1 MAGDVILTIVK
12 RLWLVPVI
20 LGGWELLARSL
31 ENPYLPTPTLIVSRM
46 YEMWFSG
53 PYILTEEAIENF
65 VPSLVRVVSAWSVA
79 VIVGVALGVAIGRS
93 ATLADYI
100 SPLIEFGRAVPPPA
114 MLPVFLVLF
123 TMGTQVQL
131 ATIVFGIIWPI
142 LLNSIDG
149 ARNLDHL
156 KIETAAV
163 FGVPAHLRLVRII
176 LPAASPKI
184 FAGLRLS
191 VSLALILMIISELKG
206 STEGI
211 GYLLNLASNNADMPA
226 IWAGVLLLGVLGFTL
241 NTLFLMVER
250 RVLAWHRDAHRIA

>member
-1 MAGDVILTIVK
+1 MILTIVK

-20 LGGWELLARSL
+20 LGGWEALARSL
-31 ENPYLPTPTLIVSRM
+31 DIPYLPAPTLIVSRM

-53 PYILTEEAIENF
+53 PFILTEEAVDNF
-65 VPSLVRVVSAWSVA
+65 GPSLVRVISAWIVA

-93 ATLADYI
+93 ATLADYL

-114 MLPVFLVLF
+114 MLPLFLVLF

-149 ARNLDHL
+149 ARTLDNL
-156 KIETAAV
+156 KIETATV
-163 FGVPAHLRLVRII
+163 FGVPAHLRLIRII

-191 VSLALILMIISELKG
+191 VSLALILMVISELKG

-226 IWAGVLLLGVLGFTL
+226 IWAGVLVLGVLGFVF

>member
-1 MAGDVILTIVK
+1 MLTIIK
-12 RLWLVPVI
+12 RFWLVPVI
-20 LGGWELLARSL
+20 LGGWELLARAESS
-31 ENPYLPTPTLIVSRM
+31 PYLPAPSRIVSRM

-53 PYILTEEAIENF
+53 PFILTEEAIENF
-65 VPSLVRVVSAWSVA
+65 VPSLVRVVSAWSLA
-79 VIVGVALGVAIGRS
+79 VVVGVALGVALGRS

-114 MLPVFLVLF
+114 MLPLFLVLF

-149 ARNLDHL
+149 ARGLDHL
-156 KIETAAV
+156 KIETATV
-163 FGVPAHLRLVRII
+163 FGVPAHLRLTRII
-176 LPAASPKI
+176 LPAAAPKI

-191 VSLALILMIISELKG
+191 VSLALILMVISELKG

-211 GYLLNLASNNADMPA
+211 GYLLNLASNNADIPA
-226 IWAGVLLLGVLGFTL
+226 VWAGVLVLGVLGFTL

-250 RVLAWHRDAHRIA
+250 RVLAWHRDAYRIA

>member
-1 MAGDVILTIVK
+1 MIRTLVK

-20 LGGWELLARSL
+20 LGGWELLAQSL
-31 ENPYLPTPTLIVSRM
+31 GNPYLPPPTTIMSRM

-53 PYILTEEAIENF
+53 PYILTEEALDNF
-65 VPSLVRVVSAWSVA
+65 VPSLVRVTGAWCAA
-79 VIVGVALGVAIGRS
+79 VIVGVALGIALGR
-93 ATLADYI
+93 TTWLADYI
-100 SPLIEFGRAVPPPA
+100 SPLVEFGRAVPPPA

-123 TMGTQVQL
+123 QMGTQVQI
-131 ATIVFGIIWPI
+131 ATIVFGIVWPI

-149 ARNLDHL
+149 ARHLDPL
-156 KIETAAV
+156 KIETATV
-163 FGVPAHLRLVRII
+163 FGVPAHLRFTRII

-191 VSLALILMIISELKG
+191 VSLALILMVISELKG

-226 IWAGVLLLGVLGFTL
+226 IWAGVLLLGVLGFAF

-250 RVLAWHRDAHRIA
+250 RVLAWHRDAHRIS

>member
-1 MAGDVILTIVK
+1 MIRTLIK
-12 RLWLVPVI
+12 RLWLVPVV

-31 ENPYLPTPTLIVSRM
+31 ENPFLPPPTKILSRM

-53 PYILTEEAIENF
+53 PYILTEEAVDNF
-65 VPSLVRVVSAWSVA
+65 LPSLLRVTGAWGLA
-79 VIVGVALGVAIGRS
+79 VIVGVGLGVALGR
-93 ATLADYI
+93 TPWLADYFE
-100 SPLIEFGRAVPPPA
+100 PLVEFGRAVPPPA

-123 TMGTQVQL
+123 QMGTQVQV
-131 ATIVFGIIWPI
+131 ATIVFGIVWPI
-142 LLNSIDG
+142 LLNSTDG
-149 ARNLDHL
+149 ARNVDNL
-156 KIETAAV
+156 KLETATV
-163 FGVPAHLRLVRII
+163 FGVPAYLRLTRII
-176 LPAASPKI
+176 LPAAAPKI

-191 VSLALILMIISELKG
+191 VSLALILMVISELKG

-226 IWAGVLLLGVLGFTL
+226 IWAGVLLLGVLGFAF

>member
-1 MAGDVILTIVK
+1 VIL
-12 RLWLVPVI
+12 
-20 LGGWELLARSL
+20 A
-31 ENPYLPTPTLIVSRM
+31 RM

-53 PYILTEEAIENF
+53 PYILTEEAVDNF
-65 VPSLVRVVSAWSVA
+65 GPSLIRVTGAWCLA
-79 VIVGVALGVAIGRS
+79 VIVGVALGVALGR
-93 ATLADYI
+93 TPWLADYFEPI
-100 SPLIEFGRAVPPPA
+100 IEFGRAVPPPA

-123 TMGTQVQL
+123 QMGTQVQV
-131 ATIVFGIIWPI
+131 ATIVFGIVWPI

-149 ARNLDHL
+149 ARNLDNL
-156 KIETAAV
+156 KLETATV
-163 FGVPAHLRLVRII
+163 FGVPAHLRLTRII
-176 LPAASPKI
+176 LPAAAPKI

-191 VSLALILMIISELKG
+191 VSLALILMVISELKG

-226 IWAGVLLLGVLGFTL
+226 IWAGVLLLGVLGFTF

>member
-1 MAGDVILTIVK
+1 MIRTLIK
-12 RLWLVPVI
+12 RLWLVPVV
-20 LGGWELLARSL
+20 LGAWELTARSADS
-31 ENPYLPTPTLIVSRM
+31 PYLPGPTKILARA
-46 YEMWFSG
+46 YEKWFSG
-53 PYILTEEAIENF
+53 PYILTDEAIDNF
-65 VPSLVRVVSAWSVA
+65 VPSLLRVSGAWCLA
-79 VIVGVALGVAIGRS
+79 VIVGVSLGIALGRTAW
-93 ATLADYI
+93 LADFI

-123 TMGTQVQL
+123 TMGTQVQV
-131 ATIVFGIIWPI
+131 ATIVFGIVWPI

-149 ARNLDHL
+149 ARSVDHL
-156 KIETAAV
+156 KIETATV
-163 FGVPAHLRLVRII
+163 FGVPARLRFTRII

-226 IWAGVLLLGVLGFTL
+226 IWAGVLVLGVLGFTL

-250 RVLAWHRDAHRIA
+250 RVLAWHRDAHRLA

>member
-1 MAGDVILTIVK
+1 MILTIVK

-20 LGGWELLARSL
+20 LGGWEALARSL
-31 ENPYLPTPTLIVSRM
+31 GIPYLPAPTLIVSRM

-53 PYILTEEAIENF
+53 PFILTEEAVDNF
-65 VPSLVRVVSAWSVA
+65 GPSLVRVISAWIVA

-93 ATLADYI
+93 ATLADYL

-114 MLPVFLVLF
+114 MLPLFLVLF

-149 ARNLDHL
+149 ARNLDNL
-156 KIETAAV
+156 KIETATV
-163 FGVPAHLRLVRII
+163 FGVPAHLRVLRII

-191 VSLALILMIISELKG
+191 VSLALILMVISELKG

-226 IWAGVLLLGVLGFTL
+226 IWAGVLVLGVLGFVL